1 MTKDTLFVG
10 HVHRQTLHLANDKL
24 KFAVVKKLNGLVSN
38 TSSWILCMFGEKKIP
53 MKTMRGRPWN

>member
-24 KFAVVKKLNGLVSN
+24 KFAVVKKLGLSAMVPPAKATTEFVLN
-38 TSSWILCMFGEKKIP
+38 CVIW
-53 MKTMRGRPWN
+53 PWPPTLTV